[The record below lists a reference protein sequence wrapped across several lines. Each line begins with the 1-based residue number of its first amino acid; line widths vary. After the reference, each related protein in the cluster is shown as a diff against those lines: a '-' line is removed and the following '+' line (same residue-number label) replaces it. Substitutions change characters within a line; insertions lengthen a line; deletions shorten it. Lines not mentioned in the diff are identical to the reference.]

1 MKKNYIAPAPRE
13 VKMRSRI
20 SMLQDSPSGSLTGF
34 SIQRLNAR
42 GLDENGE
49 KLQLSSGLTNDDFWA
64 R

>member
-1 MKKNYIAPAPRE
+1 MKKNYIAPATRE

-20 SMLQDSPSGSLTGF
+20 SMLEDSPSGSTGF

>member
-1 MKKNYIAPAPRE
+1 MKKNYRHFATRE

-20 SMLQDSPSGSLTGF
+20 SMLEGSLSGSTGF

-42 GLDENGE
+42 GFDENGG

>member
-1 MKKNYIAPAPRE
+1 MKKNYIAPATRE

-20 SMLQDSPSGSLTGF
+20 SMLEDSPSGSTGF

-42 GLDENGE
+42 GLDENGG